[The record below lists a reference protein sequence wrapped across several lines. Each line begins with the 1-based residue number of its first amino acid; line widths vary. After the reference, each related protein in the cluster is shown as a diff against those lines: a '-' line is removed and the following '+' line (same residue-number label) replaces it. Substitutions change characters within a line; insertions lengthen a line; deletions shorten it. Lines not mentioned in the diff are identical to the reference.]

1 MQKRRAI
8 TPRRLSCEPLETRLC
23 LSAVLLA
30 ADVDGEA
37 RLDVLSGRASYE
49 NRQPGDADGS
59 GQFNQIDLVQV
70 LIAAQYLTGQ
80 PATWAEG
87 DFNGDGRFDQLDI
100 VLTLQTQVWA

>member
-1 MQKRRAI
+1 MQMSLDAEDRFVEVDLPPGRWDLSQLDRTGEI
-8 TPRRLSCEPLETRLC
+8 TLEAML
-23 LSAVLLA
+23 
-30 ADVDGEA
+30 
-37 RLDVLSGRASYE
+37 
-49 NRQPGDADGS
+49 QPGDADGS